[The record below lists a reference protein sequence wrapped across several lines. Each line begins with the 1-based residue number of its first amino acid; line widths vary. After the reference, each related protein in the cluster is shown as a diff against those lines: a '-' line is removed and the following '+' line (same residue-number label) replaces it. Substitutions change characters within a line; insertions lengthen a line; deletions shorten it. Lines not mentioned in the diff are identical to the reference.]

1 MIYVIANIGIRW
13 IICKVL
19 ARQNINCDF
28 LQSVKSVKINRNAHD
43 SNQSRVKCNVQQQ
56 QTTSSRT
63 MWSPCVQCRCR
74 GWAARWSLTTL
85 ITRLRCEPDTAA
97 RRRCGPTFARP
108 VQQTNIFAENLFFHI
123 NNTMTLLQIL
133 VKRYINAC
141 RIQEWTANGRALA
154 FLNIQSKR
162 VDGY

>member
-1 MIYVIANIGIRW
+1 MSLIMTSGFMIYVIANIGIRW

-28 LQSVKSVKINRNAHD
+28 LLSVKSVKINRNAHD
-43 SNQSRVKCNVQQQ
+43 SNQSRVKCNVYPA
-56 QTTSSRT
+56 THN
-63 MWSPCVQCRCR
+63 
-74 GWAARWSLTTL
+74 LKL
-85 ITRLRCEPDTAA
+85 NNLIITRLRCEPDTAT
-97 RRRCGPTFARP
+97 RRCCGPTFARP

-133 VKRYINAC
+133 VKRCINAC
-141 RIQEWTANGRALA
+141 RIQEWTANGKALA

>member
-1 MIYVIANIGIRW
+1 MHTIA
-13 IICKVL
+13 
-19 ARQNINCDF
+19 INPE
-28 LQSVKSVKINRNAHD
+28 LSVMCN
-43 SNQSRVKCNVQQQ
+43 SNTQPQAAQFDHPVS
-56 QTTSSRT
+56 
-63 MWSPCVQCRCR
+63 
-74 GWAARWSLTTL
+74 GAEAGLWAAFWSLTTL
-85 ITRLRCEPDTAA
+85 ITGLRCDPDTAA

-133 VKRYINAC
+133 VKRCINAC